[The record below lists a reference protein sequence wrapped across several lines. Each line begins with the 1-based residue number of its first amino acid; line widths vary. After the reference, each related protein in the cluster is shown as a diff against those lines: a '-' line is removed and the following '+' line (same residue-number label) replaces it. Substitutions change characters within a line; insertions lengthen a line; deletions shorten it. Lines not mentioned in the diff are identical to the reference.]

1 MSERDCLED
10 SENKDHGFL
19 IYQAIGAEALAS
31 GKLHMDASSQ
41 RRRRVG
47 HPQNGFVATAGIR
60 WFSRHCRRGRPDHHP
75 SRVVALGA
83 DVVHA
88 ARRSR
93 TKPGGRG
100 PSVVHR
106 RISGCDGEVHFVK
119 TVGFGRT
126 PAVEQRRSALAKP
139 SRADGGQDEARAEI
153 EAGMFVVVAR
163 RIWRRVWPV
172 GLRERRMG
180 GGLPHAQVRRRCA
193 SPLVPSGCATTRLG
207 AVLPKNIRPEFQRF
221 PR

>member
-1 MSERDCLED
+1 MWS
-10 SENKDHGFL
+10 
-19 IYQAIGAEALAS
+19 QLA
-31 GKLHMDASSQ
+31 KWAASRSVPP
-41 RRRRVG
+41 R
-47 HPQNGFVATAGIR
+47 QNGFVATAGIR

-106 RISGCDGEVHFVK
+106 RIIGCDGEVHFVK

-180 GGLPHAQVRRRCA
+180 GGRPHAQVRRRCA